1 MSLKLKKKQTRRIK
15 YQHNEFSCGIN
26 FFKQNMYGVII
37 LNGRTIDNAKV
48 GEKFMKA
55 FIKLR
60 G

>member
-1 MSLKLKKKQTRRIK
+1 
-15 YQHNEFSCGIN
+15 
-26 FFKQNMYGVII
+26 MYGVII

-48 GEKFMKA
+48 REKFMKA